1 MLFKICRYQPGSLGS
16 SRANEKPM
24 ELEKLEAKGGMADVD
39 SGDEYSQELETTPL
53 KERFSIRMLVQP
65 ICDVPTKI
73 SGIIVY
79 AATGTIC
86 KHFQIQFMIYLFSCN
101 V

>member
-1 MLFKICRYQPGSLGS
+1 
-16 SRANEKPM
+16 M

-86 KHFQIQFMIYLFSCN
+86 KHFQIQFMLVFPATCSCK